1 MEALEIARWQFGI
14 TTIYHFFF
22 SPLTMGLSVL
32 IAILQT
38 IYYKTGSLDYKRLT
52 LFFGKLFLII
62 FAVGVVTG
70 IVLEFQFGMAWSG
83 YSRFVGDIFGIPL
96 AIEALMAF
104 FLESTFIAVW
114 FFGWNRIPKG
124 IHLASI
130 WLVAIG
136 SNLSA
141 IWILIANAWMQFPV
155 GYILA
160 DGRAE
165 LASFTEILLNERMFV
180 MAKHTIIAAF
190 ATGGFFMLG
199 ISSWNMVRNNQ
210 KEIFLKSARI
220 ALVFAAVSS
229 ALLPFTGHNH
239 GQHTVE
245 HQPMKFAAMEGLWH
259 TEQPAGMAL
268 FAIIDQENM
277 TNTFE
282 IKIPYLLSWLAHGDM
297 NAEVKGMVELQK
309 IYEAKHGEGDFIPP
323 VWVVFWSF
331 RIMVG
336 LGMVFILFS
345 FIGIFLL
352 WRKKLSVSKLF
363 LKLSMVIMFL
373 PLLANAFGWIVA
385 EIGRQPWVVQGLL
398 LTSEGLSPNVTAG
411 TLLLSTIVFTLLY
424 GILAAVA
431 VYLVYKY
438 AKPGVPDDDKV
449 IHAY

>member
-199 ISSWNMVRNNQ
+199 ISAWNMVRNNQ

-268 FAIIDQENM
+268 FAIIDQENQ

-309 IYEAKHGEGDFIPP
+309 IYEARHGEGDFIPP

-336 LGMVFILFS
+336 LGMLFVLFS

-363 LKLSMVIMFL
+363 LKLSLVMMFL

-398 LTSEGLSPNVTAG
+398 LTSEGISPNVTAG